1 MTIFGYSRV
10 STTDQAEGT
19 SLEDQRAR
27 IEWVVDGMKRA
38 RSAPRPEVQHYQDA
52 GVSGST
58 HMTER
63 PQGGYM
69 VELLSRG
76 DILIVAK
83 LDRAFRSAEDA
94 LRTARE
100 LQERGVDLIVAD
112 ISTDPV
118 TNGVGKMFFT
128 MLAALAEFERERI
141 LERTRDG
148 RRGKKARGGFIGG
161 TVPFGYRVE
170 GEGSQAHLVEVPE
183 EQAALASILELR
195 EAGLSLRDVAT
206 QVNERHGTSISYQ
219 VVRRVERD
227 HHAQQEQ
234 MEVEDE

>member
-19 SLEDQRAR
+19 SLEDQRTTIHNTAGLR
-27 IEWVVDGMKRA
+27 LKTKNPQVRYFE
-38 RSAPRPEVQHYQDA
+38 DA

-58 HMTER
+58 HLTDR

-76 DILIVAK
+76 DVLIVAK

-112 ISTDPV
+112 ISTEAV
-118 TNGVGKMFFT
+118 TNGIGKMFFT

-141 LERTRDG
+141 LERTLAG
-148 RRGKKARGGFIGG
+148 RRGKKAKGGFVGG

-195 EAGLSLRDVAT
+195 EAGLSLRDVAD
-206 QVNERHGTSISYQ
+206 QVNARHGTSISYQ

-227 HHAQQEQ
+227 HRAQQEQ
-234 MEVEDE
+234 EEEA

>member
-10 STTDQAEGT
+10 STLEQGIGT
-19 SLEDQRAR
+19 SIEDQRITVEGVALAKYKTR
-27 IEWVVDGMKRA
+27 
-38 RSAPRPEVQHYQDA
+38 RPQIRYFEDV

-58 HMTER
+58 HLTDR

-69 VELLSRG
+69 LDLLSRG
-76 DILIVAK
+76 DVLIVAK

-94 LRTARE
+94 LVQSR
-100 LQERGVDLIVAD
+100 LFSERGVDLIVAD
-112 ISTDPV
+112 VSYDPV
-118 TNGVGKMFFT
+118 TQNGVGKVFFT
-128 MLAALAEFERERI
+128 VLAAMAEFERERI
-141 LERTRDG
+141 LERTMAG
-148 RRGKKARGGFIGG
+148 RRGKKAKGGFVGG

-170 GEGSQAHLVEVPE
+170 GEGKAAYLVPDPT

-234 MEVEDE
+234 EADDE